1 MSSHTEQKPTEETL
15 GEFNSN
21 INNYLNE
28 NKSRILS
35 MMAYSISFDMQP
47 YVASYQKYFNHDI
60 ISKYDAKT
68 IYAYNLELPHFMNV
82 YFILKKANDNTADE
96 QTTEK
101 CKELVNKFTRQN
113 EHVLAGLSAF
123 FFDINKQE
131 KIDEFHFGDKE
142 TLKDIQFLQA

>member
-68 IYAYNLELPHFMNV
+68 IYAYNLELPHFLNV
-82 YFILKKANDNTADE
+82 YFILNKANDNTADE

-113 EHVLAGLSAF
+113 EHVLVGLSAF
-123 FFDINKQE
+123 FFDIK
-131 KIDEFHFGDKE
+131 KI
-142 TLKDIQFLQA
+142 